1 MVYVGAVMNVETMVH
16 TGTGNMLNRFERD
29 IFRNGLR
36 GKGLLLC
43 GFEVAVDSHINV
55 LIETGVPLHA
65 RFGLGSAF
73 ENTEIMLE
81 ETDVPLDGGIGMV
94 VLQSMGTAL
103 SFFDEF
109 AVRHT
114 SSRPGLG
121 EMVGI
126 ELEDV
131 STAGVTADNN
141 VFFVTATFSDGVHG
155 ATEVFDCSSRHKI
168 AHSPGMGSG
177 NIRIRCVRRNNVS
190 QTVFNDR
197 F

>member
-1 MVYVGAVMNVETMVH
+1 MI
-16 TGTGNMLNRFERD
+16 TGTGDVLNRFERD

-36 GKGLLLC
+36 GKDLLLC
-43 GFEVAVDSHINV
+43 GFEVAVDSYVGV

-81 ETDVPLDGGIGMV
+81 ETDVPLDGSIGMV

-103 SFFDEF
+103 GFFDEF

-121 EMVGI
+121 KMVGI

-131 STAGVTADNN
+131 STAGVPTDNN

-155 ATEVFDCSSRHKI
+155 TAEVFDCSNRHKI
-168 AHSPGMGSG
+168 AHSPSMGSG
-177 NIRIRCVRRNNVS
+177 NSRVRRVGRNNTF